1 MSDGRQ
7 SNTHSRRTNYS
18 YIEEQN
24 EQRTEL
30 LNSKVNQLKH
40 LAVQIG
46 DETKLQNKY
55 LQELHDNMDNTGSL
69 LGQARR
75 RVLNLARSGG
85 WKIYLYLLL
94 FALFVFLVIYF
105 LIKR

>member
-1 MSDGRQ
+1 MHDGGQ
-7 SNTHSRRTNYS
+7 SNAHSRRPNYS

-24 EQRTEL
+24 EARTEL

-40 LAVQIG
+40 LAVQISE
-46 DETKLQNKY
+46 ETQFQNKY
-55 LQELHDNMDNTGSL
+55 LKELNNHMDHTDSL
-69 LGQARR
+69 IGQARR
-75 RVLNLARSGG
+75 RVILLARSGS
-85 WKIYLYLLL
+85 WKIYLYLIL